1 MSPTAKHKGNEK
13 PSTKQSSQRKEK
25 ERSRTVNNAEET
37 KGANGALG
45 TDGAGGGENVDRI
58 REILFGTQQREFEK
72 KLARMEERLA
82 GEAAALRDESKKRFD
97 SLNLYFKNEME
108 SMAERVKAEKE
119 DRVEK
124 LGEITRELKELT
136 KAMEKRFTQV
146 DEQLSRQQRDL
157 RKQILDQGEELSGE
171 FRGLHQDLK
180 AAVERSVQELNADKP
195 GRAALANLFTE
206 MAMRLN
212 NEFNIPGTEAS
223 AAKAGRSK

>member
-1 MSPTAKHKGNEK
+1 
-13 PSTKQSSQRKEK
+13 
-25 ERSRTVNNAEET
+25 VNNAEET
-37 KGANGALG
+37 KGTNGALG
-45 TDGAGGGENVDRI
+45 GDGAGGGENVDRI

-171 FRGLHQDLK
+171 FRQLHQELK

-206 MAMRLN
+206 MAMRLQ
-212 NEFNIPGTEAS
+212 NEFNIPGTEALS
-223 AAKAGRSK
+223 AKAGRSK